1 MNMNSNRPIL
11 FLMMIG
17 ILLSIPAKADI
28 YDDIALAVKNGN
40 YKEVARYFNVRV
52 ELKIGE
58 TEDIYSKS
66 QAEIILRD
74 FFTKNPSINFTIK
87 HKGASAKGLPYIIGD
102 YQASTGNFRTYF
114 LFKQEGNTLFIQEL
128 HFDRE

>member
-1 MNMNSNRPIL
+1 MNSKRPIL
-11 FLMMIG
+11 FFLMIG
-17 ILLSIPAKADI
+17 ILLSINVKADI

-40 YKEVARYFNVRV
+40 YKEVARYFNTRV
-52 ELKIGE
+52 ELKIGDA
-58 TEDIYSKS
+58 EDIYSKS
-66 QAEIILRD
+66 QAEMILRD
-74 FFTKNPSINFTIK
+74 FFAKNPAVNFTIK

-114 LFKQEGNTLFIQEL
+114 LFKQEGTTLFIQEL

>member
-1 MNMNSNRPIL
+1 MNSNRPIF
-11 FLMMIG
+11 FLMIIG

-40 YKEVARYFNVRV
+40 YKEVAKYFNVRV
-52 ELKIGE
+52 ELKIDE
-58 TEDIYSKS
+58 AEDIYSKS

-74 FFTKNPSINFTIK
+74 FFSKNSAVNFSIK

-102 YQASTGNFRTYF
+102 YQSSNGNFRTYF
-114 LFKQEGNTLFIQEL
+114 LFKQESANLFIQEL
-128 HFDRE
+128 HFDKE

>member
-1 MNMNSNRPIL
+1 MNSNRPIIL
-11 FLMMIG
+11 LMIFG
-17 ILLSIPAKADI
+17 ILLSVPVKADI

-40 YKEVARYFNVRV
+40 YKEVAKYFNVRV
-52 ELKIGE
+52 ELKIGDA
-58 TEDIYSKS
+58 EDIYSKS

-74 FFTKNPSINFTIK
+74 FFTKNPAVNFTIK

-102 YQASTGNFRTYF
+102 YQSTTGNFRTYF
-114 LFKQEGNTLFIQEL
+114 LFKQEGTTLYIQEL

>member
-1 MNMNSNRPIL
+1 MNSKKPIL
-11 FLMMIG
+11 LLLMIG
-17 ILLSIPAKADI
+17 IMLTIQLKADN

-40 YKEVARYFNVRV
+40 YREVARYFNVRV
-52 ELKIGE
+52 ELKIGAA
-58 TEDIYSKS
+58 EDIYSKS

-74 FFTKNPSINFTIK
+74 FFAKNPAINFTIK

-102 YQASTGNFRTYF
+102 YQSSTGNFRTYF

-128 HFDRE
+128 HFERE